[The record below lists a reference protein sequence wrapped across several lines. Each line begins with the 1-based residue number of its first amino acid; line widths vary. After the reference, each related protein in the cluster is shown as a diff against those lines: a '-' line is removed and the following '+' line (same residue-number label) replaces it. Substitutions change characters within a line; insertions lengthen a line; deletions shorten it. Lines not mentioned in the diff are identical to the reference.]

1 MEFALCCKNNVAVL
15 ANLSSSSSDDGSVYS
30 FGENKLGQL
39 GQGSQTY
46 AVLSP
51 ALVSNLVYIVCICQ
65 IIYEHP
71 VCWLISILKSTSH
84 LDMVLYLRAYRHTQR
99 VFCETFGKM
108 FF

>member
-1 MEFALCCKNNVAVL
+1 MEFALCCKNSVAVL
-15 ANLSSSSSDDGSVYS
+15 ANLSSSSDDGSVYS

-51 ALVSNLVYIVCICQ
+51 ALVSNLVYIVCICE

-71 VCWLISILKSTSH
+71 VSWLISILKIISH
-84 LDMVLYLRAYRHTQR
+84 LDKSEFFLNFCKNVLL
-99 VFCETFGKM
+99 K
-108 FF
+108 